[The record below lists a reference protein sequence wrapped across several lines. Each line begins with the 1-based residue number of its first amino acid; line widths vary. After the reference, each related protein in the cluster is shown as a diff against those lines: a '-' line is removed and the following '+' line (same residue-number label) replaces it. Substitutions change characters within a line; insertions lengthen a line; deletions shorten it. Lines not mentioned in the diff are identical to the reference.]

1 MTYVICVVGRGRRS
15 GKTSLIEGL
24 TKALTEDGFVVAT
37 VKNIH
42 CSFDTPEKDTWKHLE
57 AGASVTVATT
67 PTNLIVIKKINNPT
81 IDDVLKHIHNNHDIL
96 FVEGFKKSL
105 YPKILC
111 TNDFSDAKN
120 MMKESSN
127 IIMVSGNITNKKNEI
142 EQFKQKFP
150 EIQVY
155 TLKEITQVLR
165 EILIKTKKQT

>member
-1 MTYVICVVGRGRRS
+1 
-15 GKTSLIEGL
+15 
-24 TKALTEDGFVVAT
+24 
-37 VKNIH
+37 
-42 CSFDTPEKDTWKHLE
+42 
-57 AGASVTVATT
+57 
-67 PTNLIVIKKINNPT
+67 
-81 IDDVLKHIHNNHDIL
+81 
-96 FVEGFKKSL
+96 
-105 YPKILC
+105 
-111 TNDFSDAKN
+111 